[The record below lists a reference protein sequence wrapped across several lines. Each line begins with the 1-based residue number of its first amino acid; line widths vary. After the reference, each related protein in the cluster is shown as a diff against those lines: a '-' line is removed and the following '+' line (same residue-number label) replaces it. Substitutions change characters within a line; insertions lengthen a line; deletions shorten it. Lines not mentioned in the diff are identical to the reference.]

1 MDDMDKE
8 RLMLFWFLVAVGI
21 AIGIGLIYASKGQ

>member
-8 RLMLFWFLVAVGI
+8 RLMVFWFLVAVGI
-21 AIGIGLIYASKGQ
+21 AIGIGLICAGMGK